1 MVVAAYRTSLI
12 CAFTANTPRM
22 ADIIDLIYADHD
34 WLRRQFFRL
43 DDAKSKD
50 ELAAVWD
57 VLSMRLDAHADAEE
71 TVFYPALLKHG
82 GRDHPGNPEGD
93 PEDETEDA
101 ITDHNAIR
109 DAVRAS
115 RRHEP
120 GTDKWFEAVIQA
132 RKENGEHLD
141 EEEREAMPDFI
152 KSASLE
158 LRHELGM
165 RWLRFYAEHEAS
177 EGIDSQDKDADD
189 YIEQNS

>member
-1 MVVAAYRTSLI
+1 MS
-12 CAFTANTPRM
+12 
-22 ADIIDLIYADHD
+22 DIIDLIYADHD

-43 DDAKSKD
+43 DDATSHD
-50 ELAAVWD
+50 ELAAIWTT
-57 VLSMRLDAHADAEE
+57 LSARLDAHADAEE

-82 GRDHPGNPEGD
+82 GGDDDPGNPEGD
-93 PEDETEDA
+93 PRDETEDA

-109 DAVRAS
+109 DAVRKS

-120 GTDKWFEAVIQA
+120 GTAEWFEAVFTA

-158 LRHELGM
+158 LRHALGM
-165 RWLRFYAEHEAS
+165 KWLQFYAERES
-177 EGIDSQDKDADD
+177 IDGIDSRDKDADD
-189 YIEQNS
+189 YIAKHS

>member
-1 MVVAAYRTSLI
+1 MS
-12 CAFTANTPRM
+12 
-22 ADIIDLIYADHD
+22 DIIDLIYADHD

-43 DDAKSKD
+43 DDAASHD
-50 ELAAVWD
+50 ELAAIWTT
-57 VLSMRLDAHADAEE
+57 LSARLDAHADAEE

-82 GRDHPGNPEGD
+82 GDDDPGNPEGD
-93 PEDETEDA
+93 PRDETEDA

-109 DAVRAS
+109 DAVRES

-120 GTDKWFEAVIQA
+120 GTTEWFAAVFTA

-165 RWLRFYAEHEAS
+165 RWLQFYAERES
-177 EGIDSQDKDADD
+177 IDGIDTRDKDADA
-189 YIEQNS
+189 YIEQHS

>member
-1 MVVAAYRTSLI
+1 
-12 CAFTANTPRM
+12 M
-22 ADIIDLIYADHD
+22 ADIIELIYADHD

-43 DDAKSKD
+43 DDAKSD
-50 ELAAVWD
+50 EELAAIWD
-57 VLSMRLDAHADAEE
+57 ALSTRLDAHADAEE

-82 GRDHPGNPEGD
+82 GRDDPGNPEGD
-93 PEDETEDA
+93 PRDETEDA

-115 RRHEP
+115 REHPAGSE
-120 GTDKWFEAVIQA
+120 KWFEAVFAA

-158 LRHELGM
+158 LRHELAM
-165 RWLRFYAEHEAS
+165 KWLRFYAEHDTS
-177 EGIDSQDKDADD
+177 EGIDDTDKDAEA
-189 YIEQNS
+189 YIDEHS

>member
-1 MVVAAYRTSLI
+1 
-12 CAFTANTPRM
+12 M
-22 ADIIDLIYADHD
+22 ADIIELVYADHD

-43 DDAKSKD
+43 DDAQTEE

-57 VLSMRLDAHADAEE
+57 QLSARLDAHAEAEE

-82 GRDHPGNPEGD
+82 GKDDPGNPEGD

-115 RRHEP
+115 RRHKP
-120 GTDKWFEAVIQA
+120 GSAEWFEAVLKA
-132 RKENGEHLD
+132 RTENGAHLD

-158 LRHELGM
+158 LRHQLGM
-165 RWLRFYAEHEAS
+165 QWLQFYAEHDTTQ
-177 EGIDSQDKDADD
+177 GIDNRDKDADE
-189 YIEQNS
+189 YIERHSAR

>member
-1 MVVAAYRTSLI
+1 
-12 CAFTANTPRM
+12 M
-22 ADIIDLIYADHD
+22 ADIIELVYADHD

-43 DDAKSKD
+43 DDAKSD
-50 ELAAVWD
+50 EELAAIWD
-57 VLSMRLDAHADAEE
+57 LLSARLDAHADAEE

-82 GRDHPGNPEGD
+82 GRDDPGNPEGD

-109 DAVRAS
+109 DAVRES
-115 RRHEP
+115 RRHRP
-120 GTDKWFEAVIQA
+120 GSEEWFEAVIKA
-132 RKENGEHLD
+132 RTENGEHLD

-165 RWLRFYAEHEAS
+165 QWLRFYADHEHS
-177 EGIDSQDKDADD
+177 TGIDDRDKDADT
-189 YIEQNS
+189 YIEQHS

>member
-1 MVVAAYRTSLI
+1 
-12 CAFTANTPRM
+12 M
-22 ADIIDLIYADHD
+22 ADIIELVYADHD

-43 DDAKSKD
+43 DDAKTPE
-50 ELAAVWD
+50 ELAAIWD
-57 VLSMRLDAHADAEE
+57 VLSKRLDTHAEAEE

-82 GRDHPGNPEGD
+82 GRDDPGNPEGD

-109 DAVRAS
+109 DAVR
-115 RRHEP
+115 RTRELKP
-120 GTDKWFEAVIQA
+120 GSDEWFDAVFQA

-165 RWLRFYAEHEAS
+165 QWLRFYAEHQAGQ
-177 EGIDSQDKDADD
+177 GIDDRDKDADD
-189 YIEQNS
+189 YIERHS

>member
-1 MVVAAYRTSLI
+1 
-12 CAFTANTPRM
+12 M
-22 ADIIDLIYADHD
+22 ADIIDLVYADHD

-43 DDAKSKD
+43 DDAKTTD
-50 ELAAVWD
+50 ELAAIWD
-57 VLSMRLDAHADAEE
+57 ALSNRLDAHAQAEE

-82 GRDHPGNPEGD
+82 GSDDPGNPEGD
-93 PEDETEDA
+93 PKDEIEDA

-109 DAVRAS
+109 DAVRES
-115 RRHEP
+115 RKHEP
-120 GTDKWFEAVIQA
+120 GSKEWFEAVFAA

-158 LRHELGM
+158 LRHQLGM
-165 RWLRFYAEHEAS
+165 QWLLFNAAHETTT
-177 EGIDSQDKDADD
+177 GVDNRDKDADA